1 MTGEEKMNEKDIPS
15 LYKTAFVLS
24 LITILYNIIEGVVS
38 SYFGYTDETLA
49 LAGFGIDSFIEV
61 ISGIGIAHMII
72 RFRKNNY
79 DREDSFEK
87 TALKITGT
95 SFYLLAAGLVIT
107 AAYNIAT
114 RAVPET
120 TFWGIVISLV
130 SIATMYFLMRAKLSV
145 GIKLQSQPIIS
156 DAGCTKVCLYMSVI
170 LLASSAVFEIT
181 GTGFVD
187 SIGAA
192 GLAFYSFREGR
203 ECFEK
208 AEGAECSCS
217 CGGKCKGE

>member
-1 MTGEEKMNEKDIPS
+1 MSIPDVKS

-24 LITILYNIIEGVVS
+24 MITIFYNIAEGVVS
-38 SYFGYTDETLA
+38 TGFGYSDETLA
-49 LAGFGIDSFIEV
+49 LFGFGIDSFIEV

-72 RFRKNNY
+72 RFRKNNF
-79 DREDSFEK
+79 DKENSFEK

-95 SFYLLAAGLVIT
+95 SFYLLTAGLTATVI
-107 AAYNIAT
+107 YNIFTQA
-114 RAVPET
+114 APET
-120 TFWGIVISLV
+120 TFWGIVISLI
-130 SIATMYFLMRAKLSV
+130 SIATMFFLMKAKLSV
-145 GIKLQSQPIIS
+145 GTKLQSQPIIS

-170 LLASSAVFEIT
+170 LLASSLIFEFT
-181 GTGFVD
+181 GIGFID

-208 AEGAECSCS
+208 AEGAECSC
-217 CGGKCKGE
+217 GGKCGK